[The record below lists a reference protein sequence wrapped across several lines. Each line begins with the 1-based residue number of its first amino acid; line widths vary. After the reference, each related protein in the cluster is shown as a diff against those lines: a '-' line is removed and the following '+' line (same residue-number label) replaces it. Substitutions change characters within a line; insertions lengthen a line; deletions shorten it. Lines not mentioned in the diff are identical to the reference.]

1 MAGICKKFLLALFV
15 ALFLLASNITQSMA
29 TVTTHSCG
37 LCVAPSE
44 GRVDP
49 SEWSYYALLICA
61 VASAW
66 KVDNPPKS
74 WNYMQRLTAL
84 SARVVS
90 EKCKFV

>member
-1 MAGICKKFLLALFV
+1 MSVRLGRHLQKIFAALFV
-15 ALFLLASNITQSMA
+15 ALFYDITQSMA
-29 TVTTHSCG
+29 TITTHSCG

-61 VASAW
+61 VAAAW
-66 KVDNPPKS
+66 KVENPPKS
-74 WNYMQRLTAL
+74 MNSMQRLT
-84 SARVVS
+84 ARVVS

>member
-1 MAGICKKFLLALFV
+1 
-15 ALFLLASNITQSMA
+15 MA
-29 TVTTHSCG
+29 TVNPHSCG
-37 LCVAPSE
+37 LCVAPSD